1 MVATSVISEN
11 EDKPEEAKAII
22 VIYGP
27 TARMVIPTAAS
38 SILSPK
44 SWTIPAYMAL
54 LAQDIVP
61 IIANALRPRK
71 LLLRTLPTNKP
82 RATATITLVKIIVP
96 PRLIAA
102 PVDRNE
108 MEPPITK
115 RNAPTSAPDP
125 CANGVVKPPIFSH
138 EGKRKLIHAPI
149 NMGIIMFPPGI
160 ENFFFAFLVELMK
173 TCPFFNHPSRCP
185 PSQSPISPV
194 IKLAASQPK
203 KRIICA
209 ISTGSAARPSGIMP
223 MTLAFLSGSSTSE
236 VVIEV

>member
-1 MVATSVISEN
+1 
-11 EDKPEEAKAII
+11 
-22 VIYGP
+22 
-27 TARMVIPTAAS
+27 MVIPTAAS

-54 LAQDIVP
+54 LAQDIAP
-61 IIANALRPRK
+61 IIANALKPRK

-82 RATATITLVKIIVP
+82 RATAKITLVKIIVP

-115 RNAPTSAPDP
+115 RKAPTSAPDP

-138 EGKRKLIHAPI
+138 EGKRELIHAPI

-173 TCPFFNHPSRCP
+173 PVPSLTIHHDAAIAVTNFSSDKAGRVTTKEENHLCDFYWLRCTTERDHANDF
-185 PSQSPISPV
+185 SILIRV
-194 IKLAASQPK
+194 F
-203 KRIICA
+203 C
-209 ISTGSAARPSGIMP
+209 
-223 MTLAFLSGSSTSE
+223 
-236 VVIEV
+236 